1 MWPFKKKPV
10 PTVDPKTIRFTQVDV
25 TERFGDNSTF
35 TVDDWIETVPINT
48 LVPDAE
54 AGGLPGTGA
63 TEEEV
68 YSAASRMSQIRE
80 SIDLPNDGV
89 YCPLCHIANVDLSR
103 LRTPCPKCGK
113 PLLQFDWN

>member
-1 MWPFKKKPV
+1 MWPFKKKNPA
-10 PTVDPKTIRFTQVDV
+10 PTVDSKALRFTQVDV
-25 TERFGDNSTF
+25 TERFGDNSTL
-35 TVDDWIETVPINT
+35 TVGDWIETVPINT
-48 LVPDAE
+48 LVPDTQ
-54 AGGLPGTGA
+54 GLPATGA
-63 TEEEV
+63 TEQEV
-68 YSAASRMSQIRE
+68 YSIASRLSQIRE